1 MKARKRAGT
10 VGKVLG
16 CALLLVIALFPIYWL
31 VAMAIRPTSEMQG
44 HISLIPQSL
53 TIEHFISLFVSK
65 GFGQAAINS
74 LQTTLSSLVLSLIV
88 GVCAAY
94 ILARRRFRFG
104 LKRPMTYWVLLV
116 RVLPPVAFTIPL
128 YTMFSKIGLLNTKI
142 PVTLACV
149 LINVPLIIWFL
160 ISFFQDLPEE
170 VEESAKV
177 DGATEWQLFRK
188 IVLPLVAPGIAAVA
202 MLSFMYAWNEYT
214 YTVIFTRS
222 PSNYTVPLALSVLNT
237 EDNLTNFGL
246 AACGGGGED
255 TADEGSEG
263 STSGEPTKMTL
274 ILRGG
279 AYGESLEASLAPFE
293 AEHNVDIEVMLMS
306 FDDLHTGIAL
316 DAVNEVG
323 TYDLCM
329 VDGSWMAEFTENGVL
344 ANLSEMGYSFD
355 DDIIPAT
362 TTICKV
368 GEDIYLA
375 PYYGNVTVMMYNKQL
390 LADAGYAPEDIDSF
404 ADLMDIAQKT
414 KAADSNKNGFLIRG
428 GSADNI
434 LSDFLPHLVV
444 HGGWVVD
451 ENNNPTVDTPE
462 FKAAM
467 QEYLDL
473 YALGSTLDK
482 DDIVAS
488 VTSGETALA
497 QIWPGWYTP
506 TADGPANY
514 TTIPTKLT
522 DDSAPVDAVAL
533 QGVWCIGIPDNA
545 PHKDLALELLEYVM
559 SPEVQLASIENNGV
573 PCRYS
578 CLTDSTVLET
588 YPHLQTVCG
597 ALETGVY
604 RPVIEEWT
612 EFTNILG
619 TEMDNVIQGTKTL
632 DEALSYAQEQLEQ
645 LMAG

>member
-88 GVCAAY
+88 GICAAY

-222 PSNYTVPLALSVLNT
+222 PSNYTVPLALSVLTT

-246 AACGGGGED
+246 VAAGGVVSVIPIPLFVIF
-255 TADEGSEG
+255 AQNYLI
-263 STSGEPTKMTL
+263 SGL
-274 ILRGG
+274 SSG
-279 AYGESLEASLAPFE
+279 AVKE
-293 AEHNVDIEVMLMS
+293 
-306 FDDLHTGIAL
+306 
-316 DAVNEVG
+316 
-323 TYDLCM
+323 
-329 VDGSWMAEFTENGVL
+329 
-344 ANLSEMGYSFD
+344 
-355 DDIIPAT
+355 
-362 TTICKV
+362 
-368 GEDIYLA
+368 
-375 PYYGNVTVMMYNKQL
+375 
-390 LADAGYAPEDIDSF
+390 
-404 ADLMDIAQKT
+404 
-414 KAADSNKNGFLIRG
+414 
-428 GSADNI
+428 
-434 LSDFLPHLVV
+434 
-444 HGGWVVD
+444 
-451 ENNNPTVDTPE
+451 
-462 FKAAM
+462 
-467 QEYLDL
+467 
-473 YALGSTLDK
+473 
-482 DDIVAS
+482 
-488 VTSGETALA
+488 
-497 QIWPGWYTP
+497 
-506 TADGPANY
+506 
-514 TTIPTKLT
+514 
-522 DDSAPVDAVAL
+522 
-533 QGVWCIGIPDNA
+533 
-545 PHKDLALELLEYVM
+545 
-559 SPEVQLASIENNGV
+559 
-573 PCRYS
+573 
-578 CLTDSTVLET
+578 
-588 YPHLQTVCG
+588 
-597 ALETGVY
+597 
-604 RPVIEEWT
+604 
-612 EFTNILG
+612 
-619 TEMDNVIQGTKTL
+619 
-632 DEALSYAQEQLEQ
+632 
-645 LMAG
+645 